1 MTTSTTAKNA
11 NGMEETA
18 VEMTWPQT
26 TALFVNVWIQTL
38 MRLVKTTGARDG
50 VEGLKGKEGA
60 TRAI

>member
-1 MTTSTTAKNA
+1 MMIQTTMMYV

-18 VEMTWPQT
+18 VGMTWPQT
-26 TALFVNVWIQTL
+26 TALFVSVWIQTL